1 MTGRI
6 GWKVGVAI
14 LVVALAGA
22 VAVMAPLLLSKY
34 DIEIKE
40 VGRTG
45 DALLAEDVLRGFEI
59 ASLTYRYTNLIY
71 AEDVKKFGGF
81 ELPLTKSYFGVQY
94 DGVMKIGVDGR
105 KIEVSQTGH
114 AVRIKLPEAQVISH
128 TLVNDSIKILFNI
141 DTIFNP
147 NHIEDFTRLFQS
159 KQKEM
164 EAKAANSGLPAEARE
179 SAKAQLEQFLNTF
192 PEIRRSCTIEWE

>member
-1 MTGRI
+1 MTGKVLWR
-6 GWKVGVAI
+6 VGVAVLI
-14 LVVALAGA
+14 VALAGA
-22 VAVMAPLLLSKY
+22 VAVMALLLSSRY

-59 ASLTYRYTNLIY
+59 ASLTYRYTNVIY

-105 KIEVSQTGH
+105 MIEVSQTGH
-114 AVRIKLPEAQVISH
+114 AIRIKLPEAKVISH

-147 NHIEDFTRLFQS
+147 NHIEDFTKLFQS

-164 EAKAANSGLPAEARE
+164 EAKAAKSGLPAEARE
-179 SAKAQLEQFLNTF
+179 SAKEQLEQFLYTF
-192 PEIRRSCTIEWE
+192 PEIRKSCTIEWE